1 MLVLTDSQ
9 VLVLSDVLTR
19 VLTNESCRVSQIE
32 ECLSW
37 LQQPGEQAVSC
48 PFERWSMSSLAN
60 EILSAM
66 SKDATDNR

>member
-1 MLVLTDSQ
+1 M
-9 VLVLSDVLTR
+9 LSDVLTK
-19 VLTNESCRVSQIE
+19 VLINEPYRFSQVE

-48 PFERWSMSSLAN
+48 PFERWSMSLLAN

-66 SKDATDNR
+66 RKDAADDSASDGL

>member
-1 MLVLTDSQ
+1 LLVLTDSQ
-9 VLVLSDVLTR
+9 VLVLSDVLTK
-19 VLTNESCRVSQIE
+19 VLTNEPYRFSQVE

-60 EILSAM
+60 EILSAIK
-66 SKDATDNR
+66 KDSTDDC

>member
-9 VLVLSDVLTR
+9 VLVLSDVLTKI
-19 VLTNESCRVSQIE
+19 LINEPYRMSQVE

-37 LQQPGEQAVSC
+37 LNQPGEQAVSC

-60 EILSAM
+60 EIISAM
-66 SKDATDNR
+66 RKDSTDEL